1 MKAQSITKRGRAE
14 INLHQILALP
24 HEEFLPQVFYMLIGR
39 DPDPVGLL
47 HYASRL
53 QKKISRT
60 QVVVEIRNSAEG
72 KEQSSVAPCRK
83 LDILTRR
90 YLFLKR
96 LPLGN
101 LRWRFLPRLEPSY
114 MKDDVFPW
122 IEWASNY
129 IRPTPAQAPVS
140 DELDRQVKEL
150 QAAVEHLRTDLARG
164 VAAGSL
170 EHTEQ
175 HDLRPCNMPPLVLEQ
190 LPYGARSIYLQIL
203 RRVAADA

>member
-1 MKAQSITKRGRAE
+1 M
-14 INLHQILALP
+14 
-24 HEEFLPQVFYMLIGR
+24 
-39 DPDPVGLL
+39 
-47 HYASRL
+47 
-53 QKKISRT
+53 
-60 QVVVEIRNSAEG
+60 VEIRSSAEG
-72 KEQSSVAPCRK
+72 RERSRVAPCRK
-83 LDILTRR
+83 LDVLTRR
-90 YLFLKR
+90 YLLLKG

-101 LRWRFLPRLEPSY
+101 FRWLFLPRLEPSY

-129 IRPTPAQAPVS
+129 IRPKPVQAPVS

-164 VAAGSL
+164 VAAESL
-170 EHTEQ
+170 EHTDQ
-175 HDLRPCNMPPLVLEQ
+175 HDLRPRNMPPLVLEQ